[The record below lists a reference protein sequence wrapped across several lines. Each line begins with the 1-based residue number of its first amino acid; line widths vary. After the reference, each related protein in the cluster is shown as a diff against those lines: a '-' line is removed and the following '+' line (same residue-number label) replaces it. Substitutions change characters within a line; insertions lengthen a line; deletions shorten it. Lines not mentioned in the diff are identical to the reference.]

1 MFYMTYM
8 IDYSKKNARSAEW
21 EYLHGCLYILES
33 MISSVVDYV
42 YFDLTDSDYM
52 LFWVPE

>member
-42 YFDLTDSDYM
+42 YFDLIDSDYM